1 MKPTVPEEYISLAI
15 NSQVAG
21 LRVMGTRQIA
31 WFDKHFKNTTCF
43 SIGRTS
49 GSDMR
54 IRDDSVSRLHCM
66 VEQFEPGRYRLI
78 DCRASNGILVSHFGR
93 FTDYVEARRV
103 EIGIFMR
110 IKLGCVKLAPVLAD
124 GKSPIIATT
133 TDMFA
138 LEAFDIYGSPH
149 AAAQNTGLPSGRL
162 ARLADHFRAMLDKR
176 RRGKRRAKDKAKAA
190 KAAKRKK
197 KAKK

>member
-1 MKPTVPEEYISLAI
+1 MKRTVADKYISLPF

-31 WFDKHFKNTTCF
+31 WFDELFQDTTCF
-43 SIGRTS
+43 SIGRTNV
-49 GSDMR
+49 SDMR

-93 FTDYVEARRV
+93 FTNYQEVKRV
-103 EIGIFMR
+103 ELGIFMR
-110 IKLGCVKLAPVLAD
+110 IKLGRVKLAPVLAD

-133 TDMFA
+133 EDMFA
-138 LEAFDIYGSPH
+138 LEAFDIYGSSH
-149 AAAQNTGLPSGRL
+149 AARQNTGLPDGRL
-162 ARLADHFRAMLDKR
+162 SRLADQFRGMLRKR
-176 RRGKRRAKDKAKAA
+176 RRRKWREKEQAKSGKAA
-190 KAAKRKK
+190 TGKK
-197 KAKK
+197 KARK